1 MYKSIGRRLG
11 PILLVVVVLGVLA
24 VPAASAETMVGPTER
39 PSVSQ
44 LGASKEAG
52 WACSRY
58 YVVRRGDNLTRIAYR
73 YGTTVN
79 ALVRCNNLWNP
90 DRIYV
95 GQTLCICTPYV
106 PPKPPPKPQPKPQ
119 PPPPPPC
126 QPPCGQPCPQPC
138 PPPPPP
144 PPQSGCWWGQYYNT
158 TDLSGPPALV
168 RQDPVL
174 NFNWGYGSPA
184 PQIQPDYFSAQWT
197 RTFNMQ
203 GGTWRI
209 TLTSDDGAKVF
220 IDGVPVLDEWKV
232 TSATTYIKDVVLP
245 AGSHTFTV
253 QYFEAAGVARIGITI
268 IKR

>member
-1 MYKSIGRRLG
+1 MFKSGGRRVGL
-11 PILLVVVVLGVLA
+11 ILMAVVVLSALA
-24 VPAASAETMVGPTER
+24 VPAASAGTLVGPAER
-39 PSVSQ
+39 PSGSQ
-44 LGASKEAG
+44 LDANKAGG

-79 ALVRCNNLWNP
+79 ALIRCNNIWNP

-95 GQTLCICTPYV
+95 GQRLCICTPYA
-106 PPKPPPKPQPKPQ
+106 PPKPQPKPQ
-119 PPPPPPC
+119 PQPC
-126 QPPCGQPCPQPC
+126 PPPCGQPCPQPC
-138 PPPPPP
+138 PVPPPPPPP
-144 PPQSGCWWGQYYNT
+144 PPQPGCWWGQYYNN
-158 TDLSGPPALV
+158 TDLSGSPALV

-184 PQIQPDYFSAQWT
+184 WQIQPDYFSAQWT

-209 TLTSDDGAKVF
+209 TLTADDGAKVF

-253 QYFEAAGVARIGITI
+253 QYFDAAGLARIGITI